1 MQFGRDEI
9 TDFAVGCCCGDP
21 WDCLGKDFYYFK
33 NMKRSNRTE
42 DVQEF
47 NLLLKSRDTIIEKY
61 KQQFEPVFKYVESRN
76 VERLRNMFDL

>member
-1 MQFGRDEI
+1 
-9 TDFAVGCCCGDP
+9 
-21 WDCLGKDFYYFK
+21 
-33 NMKRSNRTE
+33 MKRSNRTE

-61 KQQFEPVFKYVESRN
+61 KQQFELVFKYVESRN